1 MAGENA
7 KVHKSQTPDTL
18 TIESGG
24 AIDVRTGGK
33 ILAAGT
39 QAAAIAQTTDST
51 GGTASDTIA
60 AIAAGGAYAQ
70 SDLVAIKNGIA
81 SLTAKLNALQT
92 ACKGAGI
99 IA

>member
-7 KVHKSQTPDTL
+7 KVHQSQNPDVQTV
-18 TIESGG
+18 ENGG
-24 AIDVRTGGK
+24 AIDIRTGGK
-33 ILAAGT
+33 ILANGT

-51 GGTASDTIA
+51 GGTAGDTIA
-60 AIAAGGAYAQ
+60 AITAGGSYAQ
-70 SDLVAIKNGIA
+70 ADLTAIKNGLA